1 MKIRKIITDS
11 FLLIMAIHL
20 IVFTAIGIFTPLGWR
35 LLYIFLIGL
44 AALLSVTGVLLL
56 YARKHPEKRWVKYIP
71 FYNRLK

>member
-1 MKIRKIITDS
+1 MKIRKIITGS

-20 IVFTAIGIFTPLGWR
+20 IVFTAIGVFTPLGWR

-56 YARKHPEKRWVKYIP
+56 YARKHSEKIWFKYIP